1 MEKKGRKIPDVL
13 LVFFHQQCFWPFLP
27 RPPFLLAGRPTVIW
41 AKCNSELFFPDAVV
55 SCHIARCYWG
65 TVPKNKISAG
75 KCRVTRKYCAK
86 NMKARRPRARLFNWK
101 QILLHSLV
109 SFWTISSWS
118 SHIFWEEKSSAFCS
132 WLSIPQ
138 IRDRPWMSALF
149 WSYYS
154 SIC

>member
-1 MEKKGRKIPDVL
+1 MFGRQEIGPVISKKLIATFPLRPNCIPFGRKLERFFFGRTGEKEKKTTWEKMEKKGREIPDVL

-27 RPPFLLAGRPTVIW
+27 RPPFLLAMRLTVIW

-86 NMKARRPRARLFNWK
+86 NMKARRPRARHFNWK
-101 QILLHSLV
+101 
-109 SFWTISSWS
+109 
-118 SHIFWEEKSSAFCS
+118 
-132 WLSIPQ
+132 
-138 IRDRPWMSALF
+138 
-149 WSYYS
+149 
-154 SIC
+154 